1 VLFVWNPEAAW
12 LTNEVRVMLNQIKKF
27 TVATMFLM
35 LAASGYAA
43 EGQELEF
50 NMESGRGGEAK
61 RVEDPSEFR
70 VCADM
75 DNLPYSNSQQEGF
88 ENKIAELIA
97 KDLGKKLMYQ
107 FSYDRIGFIRNTLN
121 ANRCDVIMGT
131 TAGIDSMLTSK
142 PYYRSG
148 YVFVT
153 RKDSGYNIKDWDSP
167 DLKKG
172 IIGVVGQTPPSRP
185 IHDKGLMEN
194 ARPYRIMRDL
204 NLPPSF
210 MIDDLIKGDIDIAVV
225 WGPIGGYYAKKASVP
240 LVVVPAPEYEET
252 NVHGKEY
259 WNISVGVR
267 KKDKERMAIINEVL
281 ERRKAD
287 IVKILDEYGIPHV
300 PVVDGDS
307 VEKKKKETRGDA
319 IPKFD

>member
-1 VLFVWNPEAAW
+1 MW
-12 LTNEVRVMLNQIKKF
+12 NQIKKIG
-27 TVATMFLM
+27 VAAL
-35 LAASGYAA
+35 LLWVASHGYAA
-43 EGQELEF
+43 EGEELEF
-50 NMESGRGGEAK
+50 TLDSGRGGEAK
-61 RVEDPSEFR
+61 RVEDPTEFR

-97 KDLGKKLMYQ
+97 KDLGKKLKYQ
-107 FSYDRIGFIRNTLN
+107 FAYDRIGFIRNTLN
-121 ANRCDVIMGT
+121 AHRCDVIIGT
-131 TAGIDSMLTSK
+131 VSGNDMMLTSK

-148 YVFVT
+148 YVFVY

-167 DLKKG
+167 DLRKG
-172 IIGVVGQTPPSRP
+172 KIGVVGQTPPSRP

-210 MIDDLIKGDIDIAVV
+210 IIDDLMKGEIDIAIL
-225 WGPIGGYYAKKASVP
+225 WGPIAGYYAKTKYP
-240 LVVVPAPEYEET
+240 GQLVVVPAPEYEQE

-267 KKDKERMAIINEVL
+267 KRDKERLAMIEEVL

-287 IVKILDEYGIPHV
+287 IEKILDDYGIPHV
-300 PVVDGDS
+300 PVVPGDS
-307 VEKKKKETRGDA
+307 VEKKREVRGDV
-319 IPKFD
+319 IPKTE